1 MNTLLN
7 FYNVAIKRMGKTCVV
22 NGINIVGIFKE
33 IEDKNS
39 VDTKCFIT
47 ATNIK
52 QGDIIEYNNMKYLI
66 INKNEN
72 INDVYNVYVIRKC
85 PYNINFNI
93 GGSINVVT
101 GYIETKMFDVNYSKT
116 IILPGG
122 TIIVTV
128 PLNGI
133 TSRIKINHT
142 FIKMGAVWRIVGCDL
157 SVEGLIKFT
166 AEQDQISPSDDMEN
180 EITGGGKFYS
190 YVMAFTPKNININIG
205 ITQQITTTIT
215 KDGNVVGNPV
225 ITYSTD
231 DENIATIDSS
241 GLVTGIGVG
250 NTNITITFVG
260 NNSETYIKTI
270 PVTINDVVAKTVKFS
285 TDYDDIGNITSQV
298 KLLQDDTINISVY
311 AYDGNVKKLDI
322 FTFSFSGVDP
332 SYYIKNI
339 IDGNNFSIKNVRGSG
354 NQYLTVTAISDVDSS
369 IVGNIQ
375 IRLAGEW

>member
-180 EITGGGKFYS
+180 EITGGGKFYN
-190 YVMAFTPKNININIG
+190 YVMVSIPKNININVA

-215 KDGNVVGNPV
+215 RDGNILSNPI
-225 ITYSTD
+225 ITYSSDNTSVAIVNSNGIVSGISQGIC
-231 DENIATIDSS
+231 NIKVTFEGDSQICTK
-241 GLVTGIGVG
+241 V
-250 NTNITITFVG
+250 
-260 NNSETYIKTI
+260 I
-270 PVTINDVVAKTVKFS
+270 PVTINAVVAKTVKSS
-285 TDYDDIGNITSQV
+285 TDYDDIGEVTKQI
-298 KLLQDDTINISVY
+298 KLLQGDTTNISVY
-311 AYDGNVKKLDI
+311 AYENNLKQSDT
-322 FTFSFSGVDP
+322 FTFSFSGCD
-332 SYYIKNI
+332 STYYINNI
-339 IDGNNFSIKNVRGSG
+339 IDGNNFSIKNVKGSG

>member
-7 FYNVAIKRMGKTCVV
+7 FYNVAIKRMGKECVV

-39 VDTKCFIT
+39 VDTKYFIT

-52 QGDIIEYNNMKYLI
+52 QGDIIEYNKIKYLT

-72 INDVYNVYVIRKC
+72 INDVYNVYIIRKC

-93 GGSINVVT
+93 GGSINAVT
-101 GYIETKMFDVNYSKT
+101 GYIETKTFNIVYNKYIILPNGT
-116 IILPGG
+116 IIL
-122 TIIVTV
+122 TV
-128 PLNGI
+128 PLNGV
-133 TSRIKINHT
+133 TSRIEIEHT
-142 FIKMGAVWRIVGCDL
+142 FIKMGAVWRIVGLDL
-157 SVEGLIKFT
+157 SLEGLLKIT
-166 AEQDQISPSDDMEN
+166 AEKTQISASDDMEN
-180 EITGGGKFYS
+180 EITGGGKFYN
-190 YVMAFTPKNININIG
+190 YVMASTPKNITINVG

-215 KDGNVVGNPV
+215 KDGDLLNDPI
-225 ITYSTD
+225 ITYSSDNTSVAIVNSNGIVSGISQGIC
-231 DENIATIDSS
+231 NIKVTFQGDSQICTK
-241 GLVTGIGVG
+241 V
-250 NTNITITFVG
+250 
-260 NNSETYIKTI
+260 I
-270 PVTINDVVAKTVKFS
+270 PVTINAAAAKTVKF
-285 TDYDDIGNITSQV
+285 TTNYNDIGNITSQV

-339 IDGNNFSIKNVRGSG
+339 IDGNSFSIKNIKGDGSK
-354 NQYLTVTAISDVDSS
+354 YLTVTCVDNSDGSS
-369 IVGNIQ
+369 GSVT